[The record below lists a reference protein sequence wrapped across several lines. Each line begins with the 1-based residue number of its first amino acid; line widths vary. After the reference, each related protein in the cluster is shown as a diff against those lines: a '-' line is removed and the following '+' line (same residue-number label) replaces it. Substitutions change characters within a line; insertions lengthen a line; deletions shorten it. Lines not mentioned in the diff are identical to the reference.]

1 MYRTVFSGIVLQLT
15 GVDSH
20 RPLVQVTNANI
31 TKLRGNPKSPTLFG
45 PPASVLRLTGEA
57 FRYLLVQVIH
67 ANIDNLRGNPKCR
80 TLFWPLLQDIA
91 AHW

>member
-1 MYRTVFSGIVLQLT
+1 MFSGIVLQLT
-15 GVDSH
+15 SVDS
-20 RPLVQVTNANI
+20 RRLLVQVTNANI
-31 TKLRGNPKSPTLFG
+31 TKLRGNSQSRTLFW
-45 PPASVLRLTGEA
+45 PPASVMQLTGEA